1 MITSILFGIGAWF
14 LSMIATILNALT
26 WTIPSAFTDSIT
38 SYISYLGYA
47 QGIVPVVATP
57 GYTGLA
63 GSIGL
68 LTLFGYGL
76 SFITLWYTVKLII
89 WMFALIP
96 WIGKHVPM
104 PHSGGHSSGEH
115 K

>member
-1 MITSILFGIGAWF
+1 MITSVLFLVGGVFISLIASILGFITFA
-14 LSMIATILNALT
+14 
-26 WTIPSAFTDSIT
+26 IPDVFTTAIQ
-38 SYISYLGYA
+38 SYIAYLSYA

-68 LTLFGYGL
+68 LDLFGYGI
-76 SFITLWYTVKLII
+76 SFVGLWYLFKLIM
-89 WMFALIP
+89 WVFALIP
-96 WIGKHVPM
+96 WIGKHVPL
-104 PHSGGHSSGEH
+104 PHSGGKSEEV